1 VRELTGNAEL
11 VAWVCFGLG
20 VLLVLAGVITGF
32 DLSSRK
38 VTSDVQ
44 RKVNE
49 ASATIDQLRSAA
61 VAGALNA
68 ATDQESAST
77 AEDKAE
83 EVKSKLG
90 EIGSLVGSLP
100 EHLRFAGL
108 LILIGAVLMSVAT
121 VQFGGQSIF

>member
-1 VRELTGNAEL
+1 
-11 VAWVCFGLG
+11 

-49 ASATIDQLRSAA
+49 ASVTIDQLRSAA

-68 ATDQESAST
+68 AADQESAST